1 MSCVEDDITEMI
13 LLIHFRTG
21 SYGSINGTARLAD
34 PAYAE
39 FVVNF
44 DKVPCKY

>member
-1 MSCVEDDITEMI
+1 MSCQEDDITDRI
-13 LLIHFRTG
+13 INIYFRIG

-34 PAYAE
+34 PGYAE

-44 DKVPCKY
+44 DKVPCTY